1 MRGRIDPSVFP
12 YKRKQND
19 KSIKDIQ
26 GHLKAFKDIQRHS
39 KAIKGTQGRS
49 KAFKDNQRHSRAD
62 QMANDRSDD
71 ARVA

>member
-1 MRGRIDPSVFP
+1 MFP

-19 KSIKDIQ
+19 KTIKDIQ

-49 KAFKDNQRHSRAD
+49 KAFKHGDETTCTTGGL
-62 QMANDRSDD
+62 MAFAQSG
-71 ARVA
+71 